1 MKKRT
6 HENLPTRHHGGQEP
20 PDDAQD
26 RPEQNKG
33 YDAAVRGDSTAT
45 PQGTLDEAEVISLE
59 TGPLDAD
66 LTVDPENESE
76 TEDES

>member
-6 HENLPTRHHGGQEP
+6 RENLPTRRRGGQEL

-59 TGPLDAD
+59 TGPRDAE
-66 LTVDPENESE
+66 LAVDPEDTDADEES
-76 TEDES
+76 